1 MIYSIDFETR
11 SRTDLKKVGLDKYA
25 KCPSTEV
32 ICIAFGNTSETIQV
46 LPPQNPSTNQLW
58 PLMQHVS
65 KGGKIQAWNA
75 MFEYCI
81 WNHVCVPKYGWPS
94 INLEQMIDSMAIAA
108 ANNIPQNLEE
118 AAIFV
123 GAMEKK
129 DPVGKRLIQ
138 KLSKPNSKGLFNT
151 DFVLLD
157 QMYEYCKQDV
167 RTEMAIV
174 KELRPLTEQEQQ
186 IWIMTQKINE
196 RGVPVDIYETQN
208 AISTVNSAKDA
219 VNAEMLGITGH
230 INANQVPLLLG
241 WLNAQGMDMADLT
254 YETVTVKL
262 LDPTLPKN
270 IRRALELRQLGS
282 QTSVAKYEKML
293 EVQEGGRI
301 RNTLVY
307 HGASTGRWASR
318 GGLNLQNIAR
328 PTLGDEALERAIERV
343 LEKGEGGTMEELS
356 SLVRSVIKAPYGQTF
371 VDVDFSSIENR
382 VASWIA
388 GQTDKVEL
396 FRQGLDEYKAFAS
409 TSLYEVP
416 YDEVT
421 KDMRQISKSAVLGC
435 MFGQGFKGLVKY
447 AEGMGVKLT
456 ETQSKNAVDAYRLS
470 YAKVKN
476 CWYACE
482 RSAIDAINNPN
493 MPFQNGKLLFK
504 FVKDALWMR
513 LPSGRLI
520 CWRDPKVEQQ
530 LTPRGFMKDG
540 VTVRSQNTFTRQWS
554 RNNLIGSSIFQ
565 SAVQGTARDILAECT
580 LSLETAGFEV
590 INLIHD
596 EVLLVAD
603 ENRGDKV
610 LATVTQMMTV
620 PPQWAP
626 DFPLAAEGW
635 VGKRYR
641 K

>member
-1 MIYSIDFETR
+1 
-11 SRTDLKKVGLDKYA
+11 
-25 KCPSTEV
+25 
-32 ICIAFGNTSETIQV
+32 
-46 LPPQNPSTNQLW
+46 
-58 PLMQHVS
+58 
-65 KGGKIQAWNA
+65 
-75 MFEYCI
+75 
-81 WNHVCVPKYGWPS
+81 
-94 INLEQMIDSMAIAA
+94 
-108 ANNIPQNLEE
+108 
-118 AAIFV
+118 
-123 GAMEKK
+123 
-129 DPVGKRLIQ
+129 
-138 KLSKPNSKGLFNT
+138 
-151 DFVLLD
+151 
-157 QMYEYCKQDV
+157 
-167 RTEMAIV
+167 
-174 KELRPLTEQEQQ
+174 
-186 IWIMTQKINE
+186 
-196 RGVPVDIYETQN
+196 
-208 AISTVNSAKDA
+208 
-219 VNAEMLGITGH
+219 
-230 INANQVPLLLG
+230 
-241 WLNAQGMDMADLT
+241 
-254 YETVTVKL
+254 
-262 LDPTLPKN
+262 
-270 IRRALELRQLGS
+270 
-282 QTSVAKYEKML
+282 
-293 EVQEGGRI
+293 
-301 RNTLVY
+301 
-307 HGASTGRWASR
+307 
-318 GGLNLQNIAR
+318 
-328 PTLGDEALERAIERV
+328 LGDEALERAIERV

-356 SLVRSVIKAPYGQTF
+356 SLVRSVIKAPPGQTF

-421 KDMRQISKSAVLGC
+421 KEMRQISKSAVLGC

-456 ETQSKNAVDAYRLS
+456 EVQSKNAVDAYRLS

-476 CWYACE
+476 CWYECE
-482 RSAIDAINNPN
+482 RNAISAINNPN
-493 MPFQNGKLLFK
+493 QAFQNGKLLFK
-504 FVKDALWMR
+504 FAKEALWMR

-520 CWRDPKVEQQ
+520 CWRDPKVEKQ
-530 LTPRGFMKDG
+530 LTPWGVMRDG
-540 VTVRSQNTFTRQWS
+540 ITVRSQNTFTRQWS

-610 LATVTQMMTV
+610 LATVTQMMTE
-620 PPQWAP
+620 PPQWAL